1 MLLMSNK
8 AASQAASL
16 RIDIKPTS
24 TSTAGEITDKTTKKK
39 NLQVTGFS
47 CLRLDC
53 ESGEK
58 FIVYEDKLNTVV
70 INGRGLYHEAV
81 LYQNDCAKVN
91 YCGCR
96 AVCILS
102 YA

>member
-8 AASQAASL
+8 AASQATSL

-24 TSTAGEITDKTTKKK
+24 TGIAGEITDKTTQKK
-39 NLQVTGFS
+39 LQVT

-58 FIVYEDKLNTVV
+58 FVVYEDKLNTVV
-70 INGRGLYHEAV
+70 VNGGGLYHETV

-91 YCGCR
+91 
-96 AVCILS
+96 
-102 YA
+102 

>member
-8 AASQAASL
+8 AASQATSL

-24 TSTAGEITDKTTKKK
+24 TGIAGEITDKTTKK
-39 NLQVTGFS
+39 NLQVTEFF

-70 INGRGLYHEAV
+70 INGGGLYHGAV
-81 LYQNDCAKVN
+81 LYQNDCAKIN
-91 YCGCR
+91 YCGYR